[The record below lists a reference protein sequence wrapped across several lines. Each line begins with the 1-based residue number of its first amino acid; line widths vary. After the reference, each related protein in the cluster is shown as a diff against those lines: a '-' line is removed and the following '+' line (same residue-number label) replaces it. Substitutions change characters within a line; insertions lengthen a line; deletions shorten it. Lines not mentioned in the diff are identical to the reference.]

1 MATAG
6 TIKAK
11 LLKIYTGGTPAAIT
25 CLTNAE
31 LTVTNELREISCK
44 DTGIYQEF
52 LPDTQTWTISGEAL
66 AAFDATN
73 GIDEISTIVLAQTET
88 AVVFQTGVTGDT
100 KWSGD
105 VYFTSFNVTGG
116 NTGNAT
122 FSFEGQGTGQLT
134 QGTVS

>member
-1 MATAG
+1 MATTG
-6 TIKAK
+6 QIKAK
-11 LLKIYTGGTPAAIT
+11 LMKIYTGGSPAAIT

-52 LPDTQTWTISGEAL
+52 LPDTQTWTVSGEAI
-66 AAFDATN
+66 AAFDAAN
-73 GIDEISTIVLAQTET
+73 GIDEISTAVLGQTET
-88 AVVFQTGVTGDT
+88 AVVFQTAVTGDT

-105 VYFTSFNVTGG
+105 VYFTNFTVTAG

-134 QGTVS
+134 QATV

>member
-31 LTVTNELREISCK
+31 LNITNELREISCK
-44 DTGIYQEF
+44 DSGIYQEF
-52 LPDTQTWTISGEAL
+52 LPDTQTWTMSGEAW

-73 GIDEISTIVLAQTET
+73 GIDEISTAVLGQTST
-88 AVVFQTGVTGDT
+88 AVVFQTAVTGDT
-100 KWSGD
+100 KWSGN
-105 VYFTSFNVTGG
+105 VYFTNFTVTAG
-116 NTGNAT
+116 NTGNAS
-122 FSFEGQGTGQLT
+122 FSFEAQGTGQLT
-134 QGTVS
+134 QATVS

>member
-66 AAFDATN
+66 AAFDAAN

-88 AVVFQTGVTGDT
+88 AIVFQTGVSGDT

-105 VYFTSFNVTGG
+105 VYFTSFNVTSG

-122 FSFEGQGTGQLT
+122 FSFEAQGTGQLT
-134 QGTVS
+134 QGTVT

>member
-1 MATAG
+1 MATTG

-11 LLKIYTGGTPAAIT
+11 LLKIYTGGTPAAVT

-31 LTVTNELREISCK
+31 LSVTNELREISCK
-44 DTGIYQEF
+44 DTGIFQEF

-66 AAFDATN
+66 VAFDAAN
-73 GIDEISTIVLAQTET
+73 GVDEISTAVLGQTST
-88 AVVFQTGVTGDT
+88 AVVFQTAVSGDT
-100 KWSGD
+100 KWSGN
-105 VYFTSFNVTGG
+105 VYFTSFNVTAG

-134 QGTVS
+134 QGTIS

>member
-11 LLKIYTGGTPAAIT
+11 LMKIYTGGTPAAIT

-52 LPDTQTWTISGEAL
+52 LPDTQTWTVSWEAL
-66 AAFDATN
+66 AAFDAAN
-73 GIDEISTIVLAQTET
+73 GIDEVSTAVLAQTST

-100 KWSGD
+100 KWSGN
-105 VYFTSFNVTGG
+105 VYWTSFNVTGG

>member
-1 MATAG
+1 MATTG

-11 LLKIYTGGTPAAIT
+11 LMKIYTGGTPTPIT

-73 GIDEISTIVLAQTET
+73 GIDEISTATLGQTET

-105 VYFTSFNVTGG
+105 VYWTSFKVTAG

-134 QGTVS
+134 QGTSA

>member
-11 LLKIYTGGTPAAIT
+11 LMKIYTGGTPAAIT

-66 AAFDATN
+66 AAFDAAN
-73 GIDEISTIVLAQTET
+73 GIDEVSTAALAQTSV

-100 KWSGD
+100 KWSGN
-105 VYFTSFNVTGG
+105 VYWTSFNVTGG